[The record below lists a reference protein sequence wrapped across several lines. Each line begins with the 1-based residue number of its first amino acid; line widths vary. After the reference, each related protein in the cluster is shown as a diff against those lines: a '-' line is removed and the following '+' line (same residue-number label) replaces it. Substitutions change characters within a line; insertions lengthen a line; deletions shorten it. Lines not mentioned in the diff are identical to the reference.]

1 MDHDLMTTGWHLGI
15 RLSGPL
21 KFRCVMQP
29 AMAIFLACRSGLKD
43 ARDGKPPYFWAMLS
57 ATPAER
63 LAMLKDGWKSVGS
76 LFLIATVMD
85 GIYQFIVRRWV
96 YLNEAV
102 VVAVILAIVPYLLVR
117 GAINRIVRPSTNI

>member
-1 MDHDLMTTGWHLGI
+1 MTTGWHLGI

>member
-1 MDHDLMTTGWHLGI
+1 
-15 RLSGPL
+15 
-21 KFRCVMQP
+21 MQP
-29 AMAIFLACRSGLKD
+29 AMAIFLACRSELKD